1 MDRNSGVRG
10 RLAYRTYSGWE
21 LGLTYTHFRSSTTAS
36 AERPENGLLWA
47 TRSHPARYDGDT
59 FDDGRYRDTTSMTGV
74 GLRWR
79 LELGSPPVCHCPCGR
94 YYHLESPG
102 TNDDQG
108 LSCYLAG
115 PCGLG
120 RRQSTLEPVLWP
132 EPPTK
137 LLELVSED
145 DLPGRPGNI
154 AATAWSGPRSPT

>member
-1 MDRNSGVRG
+1 VHRLEMDRNSGVRG

-79 LELGSPPVCHCPCGR
+79 LELGPPR
-94 YYHLESPG
+94 
-102 TNDDQG
+102 
-108 LSCYLAG
+108 LSLSMRPLLPLGIAG
-115 PCGLG
+115 HQ
-120 RRQSTLEPVLWP
+120 R
-132 EPPTK
+132 
-137 LLELVSED
+137 
-145 DLPGRPGNI
+145 
-154 AATAWSGPRSPT
+154 